1 TAFPAMGLS
10 LRACL
15 RNIGALLVM
24 LVLIVI
30 GMIALSL
37 ALQLVG
43 LLLAFVIGAHASMFA
58 VQLLLMA
65 ILLPVLG
72 GAVYLAWRQMVGNAP
87 VTESVS
93 TGFEA

>member
-1 TAFPAMGLS
+1 
-10 LRACL
+10 
-15 RNIGALLVM
+15 
-24 LVLIVI
+24 
-30 GMIALSL
+30 
-37 ALQLVG
+37 
-43 LLLAFVIGAHASMFA
+43 LLAFVIGAHASMFA

-93 TGFEA
+93 AGFEA